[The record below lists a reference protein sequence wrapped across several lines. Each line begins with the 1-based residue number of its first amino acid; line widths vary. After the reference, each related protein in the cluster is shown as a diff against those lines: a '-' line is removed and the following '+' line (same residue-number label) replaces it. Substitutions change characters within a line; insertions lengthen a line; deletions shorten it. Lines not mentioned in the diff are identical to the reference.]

1 MVDEFKIR
9 RDFIID
15 LVTKINGFNI
25 KQPPMGAFYIFPNIS
40 ELFGKTFKDVTVN
53 DANDLS
59 MLILEKAH
67 VATVPGDA
75 FGYPN
80 CIRISYSASREQIE
94 EAIKRIIILTEI
106 NKFFPKLNQE
116 KKEKY
121 NKLIQLYK
129 YWNSK
134 VNLISRKDIDNI
146 EINHIL
152 HSLSIVKIVRFKDST
167 LVMDVGTGGGLPGIP
182 LAIFFPKVNFTLI
195 DSIGKKIKV
204 VKSICSE
211 LSINNVNA
219 VNDRVE
225 NHFDHYDFVLSR
237 AVTRM
242 DKFYK
247 LVNKNFR
254 SNSSNKIKN
263 GIISLKGGTLYE
275 ELKDFNEKKIYDV
288 NKYFNHEFFQTKKII
303 HIPFQ
308 K

>member
-1 MVDEFKIR
+1 M
-9 RDFIID
+9 
-15 LVTKINGFNI
+15 
-25 KQPPMGAFYIFPNIS
+25 
-40 ELFGKTFKDVTVN
+40 
-53 DANDLS
+53 
-59 MLILEKAH
+59 
-67 VATVPGDA
+67 
-75 FGYPN
+75 
-80 CIRISYSASREQIE
+80 
-94 EAIKRIIILTEI
+94 TEI

-121 NKLIQLYK
+121 IKLIQLYK

-134 VNLISRKDIDNI
+134 VNLISRKDIDNL

-219 VNDRVE
+219 INDRVE

-275 ELKDFNEKKIYDV
+275 ELKDFNDKKIYDV
-288 NKYFNHEFFQTKKII
+288 NKFFNHEFFQTKKII

>member
-1 MVDEFKIR
+1 M
-9 RDFIID
+9 
-15 LVTKINGFNI
+15 
-25 KQPPMGAFYIFPNIS
+25 
-40 ELFGKTFKDVTVN
+40 
-53 DANDLS
+53 
-59 MLILEKAH
+59 
-67 VATVPGDA
+67 
-75 FGYPN
+75 
-80 CIRISYSASREQIE
+80 
-94 EAIKRIIILTEI
+94 TEI

-152 HSLSIVKIVRFKDST
+152 HSLSIAKIVSFKDST
-167 LVMDVGTGGGLPGIP
+167 SVLDVGTGGGLPGIP
-182 LAIFFPKVNFTLI
+182 LAIFFPKANFTLI

-211 LSINNVNA
+211 LSINNVDA
-219 VNDRVE
+219 INDRVE
-225 NHFDHYDFVLSR
+225 NHLDRYDFILSR

-254 SNSSNKIKN
+254 YDSSDKMKN
-263 GIISLKGGTLYE
+263 GIISLKGGDLYE
-275 ELKDFNEKKIYDV
+275 ELNDFNKKKIYDL

-303 HIPFQ
+303 YIPFQ
-308 K
+308 

>member
-1 MVDEFKIR
+1 M
-9 RDFIID
+9 
-15 LVTKINGFNI
+15 
-25 KQPPMGAFYIFPNIS
+25 
-40 ELFGKTFKDVTVN
+40 
-53 DANDLS
+53 
-59 MLILEKAH
+59 
-67 VATVPGDA
+67 
-75 FGYPN
+75 
-80 CIRISYSASREQIE
+80 
-94 EAIKRIIILTEI
+94 TEI

-134 VNLISRKDIDNI
+134 VNLISRKDIDNL

>member
-1 MVDEFKIR
+1 M
-9 RDFIID
+9 
-15 LVTKINGFNI
+15 
-25 KQPPMGAFYIFPNIS
+25 
-40 ELFGKTFKDVTVN
+40 
-53 DANDLS
+53 
-59 MLILEKAH
+59 
-67 VATVPGDA
+67 
-75 FGYPN
+75 
-80 CIRISYSASREQIE
+80 
-94 EAIKRIIILTEI
+94 TEI

-121 NKLIQLYK
+121 IKLIQLYK

-219 VNDRVE
+219 INDRVE

-275 ELKDFNEKKIYDV
+275 ELKDFNDKKIYDV
-288 NKYFNHEFFQTKKII
+288 NKFFNHEFFQTKKII

>member
-1 MVDEFKIR
+1 M
-9 RDFIID
+9 
-15 LVTKINGFNI
+15 
-25 KQPPMGAFYIFPNIS
+25 
-40 ELFGKTFKDVTVN
+40 
-53 DANDLS
+53 
-59 MLILEKAH
+59 
-67 VATVPGDA
+67 
-75 FGYPN
+75 
-80 CIRISYSASREQIE
+80 
-94 EAIKRIIILTEI
+94 TEI

-134 VNLISRKDIDNI
+134 VNIISRKDIDNL
-146 EINHIL
+146 EVNHIL

-167 LVMDVGTGGGLPGIP
+167 LVMDVGTGGGLPGLP

-225 NHFDHYDFVLSR
+225 NHFDNYDFVLSR

-254 SNSSNKIKN
+254 SKSSNKIKN
-263 GIISLKGGTLYE
+263 GIISLKGGTLSE

-288 NKYFNHEFFQTKKII
+288 NKYFNHEYFQTKKII
-303 HIPFQ
+303 HIPIQ

>member
-1 MVDEFKIR
+1 M
-9 RDFIID
+9 
-15 LVTKINGFNI
+15 
-25 KQPPMGAFYIFPNIS
+25 
-40 ELFGKTFKDVTVN
+40 
-53 DANDLS
+53 
-59 MLILEKAH
+59 
-67 VATVPGDA
+67 
-75 FGYPN
+75 
-80 CIRISYSASREQIE
+80 
-94 EAIKRIIILTEI
+94 TEI

-121 NKLIQLYK
+121 IKLIQLYK

>member
-1 MVDEFKIR
+1 M
-9 RDFIID
+9 
-15 LVTKINGFNI
+15 
-25 KQPPMGAFYIFPNIS
+25 
-40 ELFGKTFKDVTVN
+40 
-53 DANDLS
+53 
-59 MLILEKAH
+59 
-67 VATVPGDA
+67 
-75 FGYPN
+75 
-80 CIRISYSASREQIE
+80 
-94 EAIKRIIILTEI
+94 TEI

-134 VNLISRKDIDNI
+134 VNLISRKDIDNL

-288 NKYFNHEFFQTKKII
+288 NKYFNQEFFQTKKII

>member
-1 MVDEFKIR
+1 M
-9 RDFIID
+9 
-15 LVTKINGFNI
+15 
-25 KQPPMGAFYIFPNIS
+25 
-40 ELFGKTFKDVTVN
+40 
-53 DANDLS
+53 
-59 MLILEKAH
+59 
-67 VATVPGDA
+67 
-75 FGYPN
+75 
-80 CIRISYSASREQIE
+80 
-94 EAIKRIIILTEI
+94 TEI

-219 VNDRVE
+219 INDRVE

-275 ELKDFNEKKIYDV
+275 ELKDFNDKKIYDI
-288 NKYFNHEFFQTKKII
+288 NKFFNHEFFQTKKII

>member
-1 MVDEFKIR
+1 M
-9 RDFIID
+9 
-15 LVTKINGFNI
+15 
-25 KQPPMGAFYIFPNIS
+25 
-40 ELFGKTFKDVTVN
+40 
-53 DANDLS
+53 
-59 MLILEKAH
+59 
-67 VATVPGDA
+67 
-75 FGYPN
+75 
-80 CIRISYSASREQIE
+80 
-94 EAIKRIIILTEI
+94 TEI

-211 LSINNVNA
+211 LSINNVNPI
-219 VNDRVE
+219 NDRVE

-275 ELKDFNEKKIYDV
+275 ELKDFNDKKIYDV
-288 NKYFNHEFFQTKKII
+288 NKFFNHEFFQTKKII